1 MMRRF
6 GWMPVILLVA
16 AGLAGCGGGEA
27 EKSAEKAAETVT
39 EVVENAP
46 QKTEAP
52 TATTPDE
59 MKTALAEKLQIDLG
73 DMVEHESGLK
83 WIVRSEGTGAVPKEG
98 EKIKAHYTGY
108 LLNGTKFDSSVDR
121 GAPFET
127 PVGVGRVIR
136 GWDIAFTNMKVGE
149 KRVLFIPADL
159 GYGARGAGG
168 VIPPNAELVFD
179 VELIEIVP

>member
-6 GWMPVILLVA
+6 AWMPVLLLA
-16 AGLAGCGGGEA
+16 AMGLFGCGGGGSE
-27 EKSAEKAAETVT
+27 EGAEKAAETVAET
-39 EVVENAP
+39 VENAP
-46 QKTEAP
+46 QKSEAP
-52 TATTPDE
+52 KTMTADE
-59 MKTALAEKLQIDLG
+59 MKTALAEKLQIDLS

-83 WIVRSEGTGAVPKEG
+83 WIVREEGTGAVPQKG
-98 EKIKAHYTGY
+98 QRIKAHYTGY

-127 PVGVGRVIR
+127 PIGVGRVIQ

-149 KRVLFIPADL
+149 KRVLFIPPSLA
-159 GYGARGAGG
+159 YGAQGAGN

-179 VELIEIVP
+179 VSLIDIMH